1 MSDIEKYLILKNL
14 IAKESDIE
22 IYLIL
27 KDIWY

>member
-22 IYLIL
+22 RYLIL

>member
-22 IYLIL
+22 RYLIL
-27 KDIWY
+27 KDICY